1 VSKGDGRCDVN
12 KMVCEDCLTIFYSAA
27 ARTLV
32 ERRQPCPKCGGRL
45 ILDEEDPAP
54 AELSLVTGDYREG
67 EEERRRGERRRAERR
82 QGADRRR
89 SSDSFT
95 TG

>member
-1 VSKGDGRCDVN
+1 VN

-45 ILDEEDPAP
+45 ILDEEDPVP
-54 AELSLVTGDYREG
+54 AGGELSLVTGDDDPPGEG
-67 EEERRRGERRRAERR
+67 EERRQGERRR
-82 QGADRRR
+82 GADRRR
-89 SSDSFT
+89 GDRRGT
-95 TG
+95 TPTRFSRE